1 MFFPDNSEEAHLRHC
16 GDAFPRPP
24 ELNARE
30 PEKTLFPVS
39 PKNIKQVQS
48 EGGFIG
54 MNLYGNYRL
63 VYSIVG
69 FVGDWMSVSVP
80 AYVYVLGCVSVLCVV
95 QPLPNSPN
103 QPALAAEAA

>member
-63 VYSIVG
+63 VYSIDAISEPDEAVAVERG
-69 FVGDWMSVSVP
+69 LALQSHAIPDL
-80 AYVYVLGCVSVLCVV
+80 LGGM
-95 QPLPNSPN
+95 
-103 QPALAAEAA
+103 

>member
-1 MFFPDNSEEAHLRHC
+1 MLFPDNSEAAHLRHC
-16 GDAFPRPP
+16 GDAFPRPR

-63 VYSIVG
+63 VYSIPSQAALLVE
-69 FVGDWMSVSVP
+69 GDEESTKRDE
-80 AYVYVLGCVSVLCVV
+80 
-95 QPLPNSPN
+95 
-103 QPALAAEAA
+103 LASTVFAR